1 MSFSEYSVQL
11 THLSLLFLR
20 YQIQMSAPTQFRLP
34 DPLAHWPWPR
44 ALNPHYAEV
53 KPESDGWLRSFE
65 ALDAKSQRS
74 FDRCN
79 FGKYSYHFVK
89 FFHRQ

>member
-1 MSFSEYSVQL
+1 MS
-11 THLSLLFLR
+11 TLS
-20 YQIQMSAPTQFRLP
+20 QFRLP

-44 ALNPHYAEV
+44 TLNQHFEEV
-53 KPESDGWLRSFE
+53 KLASEAWLRGFE

-79 FGKYSYHFVK
+79 FGKYIYLVDNLLLLMNTLSSSWWPRLSTY
-89 FFHRQ
+89 RQGLVPKAS